1 MEEHETRP
9 EPTPRGLETWI
20 EEVRLFLL
28 KRMGDARLAADLAQE
43 AGTRLLRELQKG
55 KSLHA
60 PRAWLFRAARNLA
73 VDEVR
78 RRAPAALG
86 LEWQSRIVDP
96 RSCFEDEASFQVGE
110 GRIDRSDLMAVLPS
124 ALDALPARDR
134 GYLESIYLHGGHCT
148 QIAQD
153 EQISLDAA
161 RVRLHRAR
169 RRLRTQLMS
178 RTRS

>member
-1 MEEHETRP
+1 MEDHETRP
-9 EPTPRGLETWI
+9 TLAPRGLEIWI

-43 AGTRLLRELQKG
+43 AGTRLLRELRKG

-86 LEWQSRIVDP
+86 LEWQDRIVDP
-96 RSCFEDEASFQVGE
+96 RSCLEDEASFQVGE
-110 GRIDRSDLMAVLPS
+110 ARIDRSDLMAVLPS

-134 GYLESIYLHGGHCT
+134 SYLESIYLHGGHCAE
-148 QIAQD
+148 IAED

-169 RRLRTQLMS
+169 RRLRAQLMA
-178 RTRS
+178 RTRT